1 MSRLYQKMLIFFNC
15 FLFTGEASRP
25 ALLSSSS
32 IEEDQ
37 EEAYSSLISSSSVEV
52 LSPVNSNYDSLEDR
66 VNSKDYNNKNTSY
79 KSKNSRI
86 PPPQNSRQKR
96 AQSAVAAAGSRIVRN
111 QFSNLNNNNS
121 TSDNVHKPVT
131 NTTNTPK
138 LTRKN
143 IQNSAVIS
151 PKTRTAPEPSV
162 VASNDDT
169 KEGAEMIRPEIGEPH
184 DNQRLAT
191 IDANSR
197 SVNNKRKYLKTE
209 AEKVLKD
216 QLSKGKIPP
225 KAKFRADDEISIGEP
240 AATSSGATKSSA
252 GVISAHLPQ
261 QEVVASA
268 RPRLPPTTEAT
279 SVAVDT
285 ENEENSPVVEP
296 EALQGK
302 VQHADSLD
310 VSPLSSLPPRLNR
323 GHSVKSASLDH
334 HYRTVAQSV
343 ESSPRLQHPHKLFK
357 SSSTNFFQRLS
368 SLRLSLTER
377 RSVSQAKITPHLTNS
392 NAGFFQGISGNCKLL
407 PAPYTIKH
415 SVNLVIPPLLPVT
428 RQTGA
433 VPARRRKRPRRLPP
447 PGAVRSAKTRR
458 SFSFTDA
465 QFIAQAAYEGDADL
479 IHELY
484 PGFPH
489 SEPIYNLTKPKK
501 STAGV
506 TNNNNGDKM
515 VKPTFFDRSPVK
527 YERRTSESS
536 VTTSGNKNLTVITV
550 GRSGSISGQL
560 RFYLL
565 LIFLSL
571 TK

>member
-1 MSRLYQKMLIFFNC
+1 MQ
-15 FLFTGEASRP
+15 
-25 ALLSSSS
+25 
-32 IEEDQ
+32 
-37 EEAYSSLISSSSVEV
+37 
-52 LSPVNSNYDSLEDR
+52 
-66 VNSKDYNNKNTSY
+66 
-79 KSKNSRI
+79 
-86 PPPQNSRQKR
+86 
-96 AQSAVAAAGSRIVRN
+96 
-111 QFSNLNNNNS
+111 
-121 TSDNVHKPVT
+121 
-131 NTTNTPK
+131 
-138 LTRKN
+138 
-143 IQNSAVIS
+143 
-151 PKTRTAPEPSV
+151 PETV
-162 VASNDDT
+162 D
-169 KEGAEMIRPEIGEPH
+169 PH

-197 SVNNKRKYLKTE
+197 STNNKRKYLKTE

-216 QLSKGKIPP
+216 QLSRGKIPP

-240 AATSSGATKSSA
+240 APTSSGATKLSA
-252 GVISAHLPQ
+252 GVISAQ
-261 QEVVASA
+261 QEAVASA
-268 RPRLPPTTEAT
+268 RPRAPPTTEAT
-279 SVAVDT
+279 GLVADT

-302 VQHADSLD
+302 VQHTDSLD

-377 RSVSQAKITPHLTNS
+377 RSASQAKITPHLTNS

-428 RQTGA
+428 RLTGA
-433 VPARRRKRPRRLPP
+433 VPARRRKRPRRIPP

-501 STAGV
+501 STAGG

-515 VKPTFFDRSPVK
+515 VKPTFLDRSPVK

-550 GRSGSISGQL
+550 GRSGSISGKL
-560 RFYLL
+560 RIFFCFCYLNL
-565 LIFLSL
+565 L
-571 TK
+571 KNQKDR